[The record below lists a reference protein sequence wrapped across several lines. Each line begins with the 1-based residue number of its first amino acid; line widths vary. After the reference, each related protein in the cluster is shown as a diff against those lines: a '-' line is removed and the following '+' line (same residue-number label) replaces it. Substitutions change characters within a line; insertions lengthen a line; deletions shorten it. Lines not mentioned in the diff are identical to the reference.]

1 MIGTISNLENSIHK
15 TNEWINEIKEELNW
29 QDETT
34 TYTVLEGTLQLIRD
48 MLTVEE
54 ATDFGSQLPLVLRGT
69 YYSNWDPS
77 KTPKTMKRSDF
88 VSKVHAHLGNNPDIE
103 PNSTVRKILHII
115 DKKISEGEIS
125 DVKAQLPDE
134 IKKYWEE

>member
-34 TYTVLEGTLQLIRD
+34 TYTALEGTLQLIRD

>member
-1 MIGTISNLENSIHK
+1 MIRTVSNLENSIHK
-15 TNEWINEIKEELNW
+15 TNEWINEINEELDWN
-29 QDETT
+29 DEKTA
-34 TYTVLEGTLQLIRD
+34 YTALEGTLQLIRD

-77 KTPKTMKRSDF
+77 GTPKTIDKSNF

-103 PNSTVRKILHII
+103 PNVTVRKILDVIN
-115 DKKISEGEIS
+115 KKISEGEVS
-125 DVKAQLPDE
+125 DVKAQLPEE
-134 IKKYWEE
+134 IQKYWEE